1 MRIQFILSILFLLK
15 IIGTDETLNYTYATM
30 HMTQSVSSIPGVD
43 LRLWLWNMFW
53 YSANLSKPVSI
64 QRFYKLQYWPH
75 PSAGQD
81 RATILKMAACFER
94 GASIQQ
100 IHDQSGIAIDLLKKF
115 TCVAL
120 YTQTLKEID
129 ENEAQ
134 YIVAEKKQS
143 EGVLKGF
150 FGKLRKNLAFRP

>member
-1 MRIQFILSILFLLK
+1 
-15 IIGTDETLNYTYATM
+15 
-30 HMTQSVSSIPGVD
+30 
-43 LRLWLWNMFW
+43 
-53 YSANLSKPVSI
+53 
-64 QRFYKLQYWPH
+64 
-75 PSAGQD
+75 
-81 RATILKMAACFER
+81 MAACFER